1 MGAMLGLAATVRAA
15 CTIAAIITCHSQ
27 IAASEVLRIGGTGAA
42 NGMIKSVGTLFTAQ
56 TGIAVQ
62 LVPSLGT
69 NGGNRALANGV
80 IDAAISGRPLT
91 AAEIA
96 NGLTTVAE
104 FHTPFGLVTSHP
116 NPNGFKSGDIARIFQ
131 SDNPTWADGTPMR
144 IILRPT
150 TDSDT
155 WLLGH
160 LFPGMTE
167 AMAAIRKRADL
178 SVAATDQ
185 DNADMAEQTPGS
197 LTGATFTQMKMEK
210 RKLRFVAID
219 GTAPSLESYKSGAY
233 PFGKSLYLVLGAK
246 KSPACERFLAFL
258 RSPDG
263 VTALHE
269 AGIVLRRE

>member
-1 MGAMLGLAATVRAA
+1 V
-15 CTIAAIITCHSQ
+15 S
-27 IAASEVLRIGGTGAA
+27 ASC
-42 NGMIKSVGTLFTAQ
+42 FTAQ

-69 NGGNRALANGV
+69 SGANRALANGV

-96 NGLTTVAE
+96 SGLTTVAE
-104 FHTPFGLVTSHP
+104 FRTPFGLVTSHP
-116 NPNGFKSGDIARIFQ
+116 DPSGLKSGDIARIFR
-131 SDNPTWADGTPMR
+131 SANPTWADGTPMR

-150 TDSDT
+150 TDSDS

-167 AMAAIRKRADL
+167 AMTAIRKRSDL

-185 DNADMAEQTPGS
+185 DNADMAEQIPGS
-197 LTGATFTQMKMEK
+197 LTGATFTQVKMEK

-219 GTAPSLESYKSGAY
+219 GAIPSLDGYKSGAY
-233 PFGKSLYLVLGAK
+233 PIGKALYLVLGAK
-246 KSPACERFLAFL
+246 KCAACERFVAFL
-258 RSPDG
+258 RSADG
-263 VTALHE
+263 IAALHE
-269 AGIVLRRE
+269 TGILLSRE